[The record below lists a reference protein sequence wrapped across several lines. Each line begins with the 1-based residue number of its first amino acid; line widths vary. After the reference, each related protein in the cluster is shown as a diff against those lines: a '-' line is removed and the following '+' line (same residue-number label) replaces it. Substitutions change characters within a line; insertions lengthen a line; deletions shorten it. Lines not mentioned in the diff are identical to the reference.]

1 MDTTS
6 LVIASTLIIIPIFI
20 SYKEHLALEKEIII
34 SVLRAVIQL
43 ILVGYVLDLIFGLE
57 NPIFTILLVLIM
69 LINAAV
75 NTKKRGEGIKD
86 VVKISFVSMLIGTS
100 VTMAVLVLSGALKF
114 VPNEIIP
121 IAGMVV
127 SNAMVAIGLSYRN
140 LNNSFK
146 NRSEEVE
153 VKLSLGAD
161 IKEAAS
167 GILRESIKIAIIP
180 TIDSAKTLG
189 IVSLP
194 GMMTG
199 LILAGA
205 SPLMAIKFQI
215 MVTFMIISSSS
226 IATMMAT
233 YLCYRDFFNKRK
245 QLKIGRVS
253 KQSK

>member
-1 MDTTS
+1 MDTMS

-20 SYKEHLALEKEIII
+20 SYKENLELEKEIII

-43 ILVGYVLDLIFGLE
+43 AIVGYVLDVIFGLE

-69 LINAAV
+69 LINAAI
-75 NTKKRGEGIKD
+75 NTKKRGEGIRN
-86 VVKISFVSMLIGTS
+86 VVKISFVSMFLGTS
-100 VTMAVLVLSGALKF
+100 VTMVVLVISGALKF

-121 IAGMVV
+121 VAGMVI

-146 NRSEEVE
+146 NRREEVE

-161 IKEAAS
+161 IKEASS

-233 YLCYRDFFNKRK
+233 YLCYRAFFNERK
-245 QLKIGRVS
+245 QLK
-253 KQSK
+253 QSL